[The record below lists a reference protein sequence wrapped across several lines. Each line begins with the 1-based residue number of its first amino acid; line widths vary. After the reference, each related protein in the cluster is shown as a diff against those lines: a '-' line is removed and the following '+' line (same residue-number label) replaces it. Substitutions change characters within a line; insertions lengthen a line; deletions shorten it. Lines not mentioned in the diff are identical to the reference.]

1 MAVAATAVLPTA
13 SGAETAIAMA
23 NRTSERR
30 SRGIKGRNRQQLSL
44 ALASM
49 TDGID
54 AESAWYSMNPI
65 NKAPHV
71 GAPLHRLRRSTPQTK
86 DCRSG
91 VGGFTHRSLRL
102 RDDVRAASSSSSSV
116 CRIVGAPPSCA
127 PALVIPGRTL
137 LEGEGRVGSQ
147 ASPQLQ
153 ITPSE

>member
-23 NRTSERR
+23 NRTSERL

-65 NKAPHV
+65 
-71 GAPLHRLRRSTPQTK
+71 
-86 DCRSG
+86 
-91 VGGFTHRSLRL
+91 
-102 RDDVRAASSSSSSV
+102 
-116 CRIVGAPPSCA
+116 
-127 PALVIPGRTL
+127 
-137 LEGEGRVGSQ
+137 
-147 ASPQLQ
+147 
-153 ITPSE
+153 